1 MVKAALAVTPTL
13 KIVFVRIADVN
24 SFGGNVIRP
33 ESLISAIKWV
43 SDNADKYSIDAVSLS
58 LSGTNQD
65 TCTNQTTVSSVASL
79 GLKNIPTFA
88 ATGNEGSKTT
98 VGFPACVPG
107 VIGVGASTDQFDNG
121 IRLGETAT
129 NRGPGLDIV
138 APGKIDITKYNGS
151 PTTLSGSSGANV
163 ISASRYINKNTYL
176 RKSTTKTANLIE
188 DKKIAKKQRIRE
200 IIKQPKEKFLTKNQ
214 EEYWR
219 ILGDNEITLCF
230 GPAGVGKSYI
240 AMKRA
245 VDLLHDDSNKYE
257 KIIIVRP
264 AVEAEEK
271 LGSLPGG
278 LEEKLDPYIY
288 PSYYLLNK
296 IIGKEAR
303 EELKDQGYIEVAALA
318 YMRGWNV
325 DNTIL
330 VFEEAQNATPS
341 QIKLL
346 LTRIGFNSK
355 FFISG
360 DLEQSD
366 KYRDKTKSGLYD
378 AKMRLQDVKGIGIFE
393 FGIQDIVRN
402 PIIGEI
408 LNRYD

>member
-1 MVKAALAVTPTL
+1 MALKPKTGRNYPLVAV
-13 KIVFVRIADVN
+13 
-24 SFGGNVIRP
+24 
-33 ESLISAIKWV
+33 E
-43 SDNADKYSIDAVSLS
+43 
-58 LSGTNQD
+58 
-65 TCTNQTTVSSVASL
+65 
-79 GLKNIPTFA
+79 
-88 ATGNEGSKTT
+88 E
-98 VGFPACVPG
+98 
-107 VIGVGASTDQFDNG
+107 
-121 IRLGETAT
+121 
-129 NRGPGLDIV
+129 
-138 APGKIDITKYNGS
+138 
-151 PTTLSGSSGANV
+151 
-163 ISASRYINKNTYL
+163 
-176 RKSTTKTANLIE
+176 
-188 DKKIAKKQRIRE
+188 KKIPHKQRIRE
-200 IIKQPKEKFLTKNQ
+200 IIKKPKEKFLTKNQ
-214 EEYWR
+214 ETYWN
-219 ILGDNEITLCF
+219 ILGDNQITLCF

-245 VDLLHDDSNKYE
+245 VDLLHDDDNKYE

-303 EELKDQGYIEVAALA
+303 EQLKDEGYIEVAALA

-330 VFEEAQNATPS
+330 VFEEAQNATPA

-355 FFISG
+355 FFLSG

-366 KYRDKTKSGLYD
+366 KFKDKTKSGLYD
-378 AKMRLQDVKGIGIFE
+378 AKKRLDGVRGIGIFE
-393 FGIQDIVRN
+393 FGPEDIVRN

-408 LNRYD
+408 LNRYE